1 MAIVVAHEV
10 AHQWFGNL
18 VTMEWWTDLWLNEGF
33 ATWVLLR
40 LTAFYPPTC
49 WHCSEYNCLIFLC
62 LLDLICQISYMATDI
77 LFPEWKIWSQF
88 LQETTGGLVMD
99 ALEQSHPIQ
108 VATINSSILMLNFQK
123 CRSEHMKQAIKAQG
137 DTIVS
142 LT

>member
-1 MAIVVAHEV
+1 
-10 AHQWFGNL
+10 
-18 VTMEWWTDLWLNEGF
+18 
-33 ATWVLLR
+33 
-40 LTAFYPPTC
+40 
-49 WHCSEYNCLIFLC
+49 
-62 LLDLICQISYMATDI
+62 MATDI